1 MISKGKKKT
10 KMTKDEVTEIMSQV
24 VTPLSL
30 YLVPTNLEEEK
41 DNFFDSFDYSPQFKY
56 RKVVNKNAQVFEKL
70 NTVNEITDIDP
81 EISKFIIK
89 VIKHKKQAADLL
101 GAIGS
106 DEKFI
111 RISHDRFGL
120 PMYSLFR
127 RACMV
132 LRCNYNEFSLVET
145 NERLR
150 KKVFEFEELVPIFE
164 KTFEILGLDGWT
176 VDKSKAIISSGF
188 RTLVKT
194 KRVVVDPGIKI
205 SAEKLRKTIIHEVA
219 THALRGHNGFMTGY
233 EVFGK
238 PNLIEYLD
246 DEEGLAVYNEE
257 KYGVLKGFHLRK
269 MAGYVYAV
277 YLGQDFS
284 FRDTFNAIR
293 GIFPRKTAFDIVYR
307 VKRGISDTSQGG
319 CYSKDIVYF
328 RGFLKVRKKLQNDAV
343 SYRNMYAGK
352 IPMDYLYLVEEGII
366 PKPKVV
372 PSKELIEKIF
382 DESGIA

>member
-1 MISKGKKKT
+1 MITKGKKKT
-10 KMTKDEVTEIMSQV
+10 KMTKDEVTGIMAQI

-30 YLVPTNLEEEK
+30 YLVPTNLVEEREK
-41 DNFFDSFDYSPQFKY
+41 FFDSFDYSPRFKY

-70 NTVNEITDIDP
+70 DVVDEITDVDP
-81 EISKFIIK
+81 EISKFIVK

-101 GAIGS
+101 SAIGS

-111 RISHDRFGL
+111 QISHDRFGL

-127 RACMV
+127 KSCMV
-132 LRCNYNEFSLVET
+132 LRRNYKEFSLVET
-145 NERLR
+145 NDRLI
-150 KKVFEFEELVPIFE
+150 KKIFGFEELVLIFE

-194 KRVVVDPGIKI
+194 KRVMVDPDIKI

-233 EVFGK
+233 DVFGK

-246 DEEGLAVYNEE
+246 DEEGLAIYNEE
-257 KYGVLKGFHLRK
+257 RYGVLKGFHLRK
-269 MAGYVYAV
+269 IAGYVYAV
-277 YLGQDFS
+277 YLGKDFS

-328 RGFLKVRKKLQNDAV
+328 RGFLKIRKKLQNDAV

-352 IPMDYLYLVEEGII
+352 ISMDYLYLVEEGII

-372 PSKELIEKIF
+372 PSQELVEKIF
-382 DESGIA
+382 DESGIS